1 MQTKEIVMPKRLV
14 ADPDTLTYNYGK
26 FIAEPL
32 LRGFGVTLGNSIRR
46 TLLSSIK
53 GAAITAVKITGLDDV
68 LHEFS
73 TIPSVSEDVV
83 QIVLNLKEIRLQ
95 LLGDGPVILYLEAK
109 DASEVTAADIQPN
122 SKVEIMNPDQHIAT
136 LDKGGELKMEIYVDE
151 GRGYLPIEANQS
163 VKRAPGIIPIDAIF
177 SPVKK
182 VNFQVENT
190 MATEQTTD
198 RDKLAITEQTRDK
211 LTIEVWTDGSISAK
225 DAVAQASDILIKH
238 FSIFKDFD
246 ETYIEEDHRLS
257 DEIEKR
263 KSYLSKPV
271 AELELSVRA
280 ANCLAA
286 ADIITIRDLVTKTEP
301 EMLKYRNFGRKS
313 LNEIKA
319 ILNDMG
325 LSFGMVMDDDDYPRI
340 RKDKIETAD
349 EDIKQISKTKKADDD
364 IDENIEE
371 DIESEED
378 EDAP

>member
-1 MQTKEIVMPKRLV
+1 MQTKEILMPKRLV

-32 LRGFGVTLGNSIRR
+32 LRGFGVTLGNSLRR

-53 GAAITAVKITGLDDV
+53 GTAITAVKIDGV

-95 LLGDGPVILYLEAK
+95 LLGDGPVILYLDAK
-109 DASEVTAADIQPN
+109 DAGEVTAADIQPN

-136 LDKGGELKMEIYVDE
+136 LDKSGELKMELYVDE
-151 GRGYLPIEANQS
+151 GCGYLSVEANQNI
-163 VKRAPGIIPIDAIF
+163 KRAPGIIPIDAIF

-182 VNFQVENT
+182 VNFHIENT
-190 MATEQTTD
+190 MASEQTTD
-198 RDKLAITEQTRDK
+198 FDKLIVE
-211 LTIEVWTDGSISAK
+211 IWTDGSITAK
-225 DAVAQASDILIKH
+225 DAIAQASDILIKY
-238 FSIFKDFD
+238 FNIFKDFD
-246 ETYIEEDHRLS
+246 ETYIEEDHRLNE
-257 DEIEKR
+257 EIEKR
-263 KSYLSKPV
+263 KGYLSKPV

-286 ADIITIRDLVTKTEP
+286 ADIITIRDLVTKSEP

-319 ILNDMG
+319 ILIDMG
-325 LSFGMVMDDDDYPRI
+325 LSFGIMLDDDDSIRI
-340 RKDKIETAD
+340 RKDKIESAD
-349 EDIKQISKTKKADDD
+349 DDIKQIAKGKKADDD
-364 IDENIEE
+364 IENEEDDVDEDMEE
-371 DIESEED
+371 DIESEE
-378 EDAP
+378 EDAS

>member
-1 MQTKEIVMPKRLV
+1 MQTKEILMPKRLV

-32 LRGFGVTLGNSIRR
+32 LRGFGVTLGNSLRR

-53 GAAITAVKITGLDDV
+53 GAAIIAVKIDGV

-95 LLGDGPVILYLEAK
+95 LLGDGPVILYLDAK
-109 DASEVTAADIQPN
+109 DAGEVTAADIQPN

-136 LDKGGELKMEIYVDE
+136 LDKSGELKMELYVDE
-151 GRGYLPIEANQS
+151 GCGYLSVEANQNI
-163 VKRAPGIIPIDAIF
+163 KRAPGIIPIDAIF

-182 VNFQVENT
+182 VNFHIENT
-190 MATEQTTD
+190 MASEQTTD
-198 RDKLAITEQTRDK
+198 FDKLIVE
-211 LTIEVWTDGSISAK
+211 IWTDGSITAK
-225 DAVAQASDILIKH
+225 DAIAQASDILIKY
-238 FSIFKDFD
+238 FNIFKDFD
-246 ETYIEEDHRLS
+246 ETYIEEDHRLNE
-257 DEIEKR
+257 EIEKR
-263 KSYLSKPV
+263 KGYLSKPV

-286 ADIITIRDLVTKTEP
+286 ADIITIRDLVTKSEP

-319 ILNDMG
+319 ILVDMG
-325 LSFGMVMDDDDYPRI
+325 LSFGMMLDDDDSIKI
-340 RKDKIETAD
+340 RKDKIESAD
-349 EDIKQISKTKKADDD
+349 DDVRQIARGKKADDD
-364 IDENIEE
+364 IDEDMEE
-371 DIESEED
+371 DIESEEE
-378 EDAP
+378 EDAS